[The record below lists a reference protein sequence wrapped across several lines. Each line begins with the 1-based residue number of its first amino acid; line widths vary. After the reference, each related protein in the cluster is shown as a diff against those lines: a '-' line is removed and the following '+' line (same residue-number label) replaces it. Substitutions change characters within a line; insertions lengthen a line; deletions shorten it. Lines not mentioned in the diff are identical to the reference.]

1 MKTKEIILLIFIILA
16 GVIFYHAYTGKINVD
31 FDWGEGFFFTY
42 DEFVY
47 EDSQQITP
55 PFPPEIQVINAHGD
69 VVVQGT
75 DEEKITVSFQEKIWR
90 RKEEQAEKV
99 SKDLRMLVKKDE
111 QTLMISTNR
120 DEFKRKNFE
129 THFKIS
135 VPAGM
140 RAKIKSSYGRVKAL
154 GVGKTDID
162 NRHGDV
168 IALDINGD
176 LKIENSY
183 EDVEVENVQ
192 ASCHIESRYSD
203 VTVNNVKGMT
213 KIINRHGTI
222 HAENISKEITIE
234 CPHTS
239 VSGRN
244 LNGPV
249 EIDSSYEK
257 IVLHD
262 ADSVIIRGNHSPV
275 EVSGAKEYVN
285 ITDSYSRVDLNNI
298 QGNIKIDGRK
308 LTVAGRSIIGDEIS
322 ISSSYEDI
330 DLTEFSG
337 KTSISLSHGKLQLSP
352 APLTHPIEVKSQY
365 TDIVLYWPS
374 GEKYPVEA
382 QVKGGDIQWNLPF
395 DLSFQEEN
403 SMSIIKAFVQEI
415 GKSSIFLSSTYGTIR
430 IEEQLRR

>member
-75 DEEKITVSFQEKIWR
+75 DEEKITVSFQKKIWR

-99 SKDLRMLVKKDE
+99 SKDLRMLVEKDE

-120 DEFKRKNFE
+120 DEFKRKHFE

-140 RAKIKSSYGRVKAL
+140 KAKIKSSYGRVKVF

-168 IALDINGD
+168 IALDIRGD
-176 LKIENSY
+176 LRIENSY

-192 ASCHIESRYSD
+192 ASCHIESRHSD

-213 KIINRHGTI
+213 KIINSYGTI
-222 HAENISKEITIE
+222 HAENISQEITIE

-239 VSGRN
+239 VSGQN

-275 EVSGAKEYVN
+275 EVSGAKGYVN

-308 LTVAGRSIIGDEIS
+308 LTVDGRSIIGDEIS

-352 APLTHPIEVKSQY
+352 SPLTHPIEVKSQY
-365 TDIVLYWPS
+365 TDIVLYWPP

-430 IEEQLRR
+430 IEEQLRK